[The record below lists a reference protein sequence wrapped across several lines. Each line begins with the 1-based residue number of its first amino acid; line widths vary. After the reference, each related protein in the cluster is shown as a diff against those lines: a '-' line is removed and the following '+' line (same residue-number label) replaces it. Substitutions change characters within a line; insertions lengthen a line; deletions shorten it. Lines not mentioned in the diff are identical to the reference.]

1 MKTKLFDLNI
11 KKWDF
16 SQILTTITLIVLLVI
31 WPTLT
36 FSLGDRIT
44 SKGITP
50 IGVLCIL
57 SILVSYSY
65 NIGVFYNL
73 KWKDIGILIGVPF
86 LIFTLDMIITIF
98 VSKAFSMS
106 LVFKDI
112 IKWYILYLFYA
123 GSLILT
129 YKRIEF
135 KMMD

>member
-11 KKWDF
+11 RKWDF
-16 SQILTTITLIVLLVI
+16 SQILSTVMLVILLVV

-36 FSLGDRIT
+36 FSLGDKVV

-50 IGVLCIL
+50 IGILCII

-86 LIFTLDMIITIF
+86 LIFTLDMILTIF
-98 VSKAFSMS
+98 ISKAFSMS
-106 LVFKDI
+106 LVVKDI
-112 IKWYILYLFYA
+112 LKWYILYLFYA
-123 GSLILT
+123 GSLLLT
-129 YKRIEF
+129 YKRIDF
-135 KMMD
+135 KMID